1 MDLDIGTFL
10 RSERLPAEYRGQIDA
25 FWTDLARAIV
35 ARRNLAR
42 APIVIGICGAQG
54 SGKSTL
60 AKLLKL
66 LIEADGAL
74 RAEHLS
80 LDDLYLSRAE
90 RRRLATDV
98 HPLLATRG
106 VPGTHDVALGIRTI
120 DALTSGD
127 AGTSVALPTFDKAT
141 DDRVA
146 PSLWSQVSAPV
157 DIILFD
163 TGPIPGSVESLFVT
177 SVADAVIL
185 VVRRGESQS
194 RFNRS
199 VSYLRM
205 VGAEV
210 AGTVFNGAARQSLSL
225 QSASGADEP
234 DAAGRRPT
242 RRRWRP
248 SRHARPSS
256 RAPEEWTTGGR
267 PSCRSS

>member
-35 ARRNLAR
+35 AWRSSAG

-66 LIEADGAL
+66 LIEGDGTW
-74 RAEHLS
+74 RAEYLS
-80 LDDLYLSRAE
+80 LDDLYLSHAE
-90 RRRLATDV
+90 RLRLATDV

-127 AGTSVALPTFDKAT
+127 AGTSVALPSFDKST

-157 DIILFD
+157 DIILFEGWCVGALPQSD
-163 TGPIPGSVESLFVT
+163 ESL
-177 SVADAVIL
+177 ADPINALERDEDGDGHWRGYVNEQLAGPYRTLFDRLDHL
-185 VVRRGESQS
+185 V
-194 RFNRS
+194 
-199 VSYLRM
+199 YLK
-205 VGAEV
+205 
-210 AGTVFNGAARQSLSL
+210 
-225 QSASGADEP
+225 
-234 DAAGRRPT
+234 
-242 RRRWRP
+242 
-248 SRHARPSS
+248 
-256 RAPEEWTTGGR
+256 APVL
-267 PSCRSS
+267 P